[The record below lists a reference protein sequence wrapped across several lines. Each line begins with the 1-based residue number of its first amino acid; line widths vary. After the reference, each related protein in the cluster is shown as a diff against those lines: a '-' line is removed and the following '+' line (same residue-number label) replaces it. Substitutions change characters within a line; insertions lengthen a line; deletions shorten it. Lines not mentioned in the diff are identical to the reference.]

1 MDNWDDLRYF
11 HAVAEFGSLNG
22 AKKRLHVN
30 HSTVFR
36 RINSLEE
43 KLGVRLFERRD
54 ARYILTGSGE
64 ALVACTEQIAAAID
78 EVDRLIIGGD
88 QALEG
93 IIRITAPDGF
103 ACYRLPPLIAEFTKL
118 YPGIEIQLLS
128 SGEDFN
134 LSRLEAD
141 IALRSTSSPPEHLI
155 GRKLF
160 TMPWNFYGS
169 RQFFKEPVGRLGLR
183 QLSHYP
189 LIGPDRSLLRVKPM
203 QWLEKHAEKLNFS
216 ARANTFM
223 AMAALAREG
232 LGLALLPAD
241 IADGL
246 QLVGWGGGQRHGS
259 GQKYGGQTEQFCSDV
274 WLLTHPDYRNSARV
288 KTCMQF
294 LTSRLTLAN
303 LVTQGPELSPR

>member
-11 HAVAEFGSLNG
+11 HAVAESGSLNG
-22 AKKRLHVN
+22 ARKRLQVN

-54 ARYILTGSGE
+54 SRYILTGSGE
-64 ALVACTEQIAAAID
+64 ALVTRTEQIATAID

-103 ACYRLPPLIAEFTKL
+103 ACYRLPPLIAEFAEL

-128 SGEDFN
+128 SGDDFN

-160 TMPWNFYGS
+160 TMPWNLYGS
-169 RQFFKEPVGRLGLR
+169 RQFFKEPIGRMGLR
-183 QLSHYP
+183 QLSNYP

-203 QWLEKHAEKLNFS
+203 QWLAKYEDKLNFS

-223 AMAALAREG
+223 AMAALARQG
-232 LGLALLPAD
+232 VGLALLPVD
-241 IADGL
+241 IADEL
-246 QLVGWGGGQRHGS
+246 QLVGEIRGQR
-259 GQKYGGQTEQFCSDV
+259 GGEQSERFCSDV
-274 WLLTHPDYRNSARV
+274 WLLTHPDYRNNARV

-294 LTSRLTLAN
+294 LTNRLTLDN
-303 LVTQGPELSPR
+303 SVTRGPEPSPH